1 MTWVVSAVSSIGSGG
16 AALIGGGLG
25 LVGSIIGGNAAQSAA
40 QTQANAAQAGQAQLQ
55 ANEQQVLPYYTP
67 YNNLG
72 LGGVNQLSSMN
83 PYLTNQVSTYQNPSS
98 MPSTYQSFT
107 NADLNANLAPNY
119 AFQLG
124 QGQAATNQ
132 MSNATGGMNSG
143 NSAVALQNY
152 TQGTAQNAYQNAL
165 TNFMTQQG
173 QTYNQNLSN
182 IQQQAAGQN
191 QGFNQYQTQ
200 RGNILS
206 SLLGITN
213 VGQNAVSGMG
223 NLATGTAQNVAQLGV
238 GAANAQAAG
247 TVGAANAYTGGV
259 NSIGNNLMLASLL
272 GGNKAITPTA
282 TPGADSVLQN

>member
-1 MTWVVSAVSSIGSGG
+1 MTWAIAAVAG
-16 AALIGGGLG
+16 ATV
-25 LVGSIIGGNAAQSAA
+25 VGSIISSNAAQSAA
-40 QTQANAAQAGQAQLQ
+40 NTQAQAAEAGQAQLQ
-55 ANEQQVLPYYTP
+55 GNEQQVLPYYTP

-72 LGGVNQLSSMN
+72 LGGVNQLSNMT

-98 MPSTYQSFT
+98 MPSTYQPFT

-119 AFQLG
+119 AFQLN
-124 QGQAATNQ
+124 QGQNATNQ
-132 MSNATGGMNSG
+132 LSNATGGINSG

-165 TNFMTQQG
+165 TNYMGQQA
-173 QTYNQNLSN
+173 QTYSQNLSN

-200 RGNILS
+200 RGNILA

-247 TVGAANAYTGGV
+247 TVGSANAISGGV
-259 NSIGNNLMLASLL
+259 QSLGNSYLLSQLL
-272 GGNKAITPTA
+272 GGNRGITPTA
-282 TPGADSVLQN
+282 TPGADAILNS